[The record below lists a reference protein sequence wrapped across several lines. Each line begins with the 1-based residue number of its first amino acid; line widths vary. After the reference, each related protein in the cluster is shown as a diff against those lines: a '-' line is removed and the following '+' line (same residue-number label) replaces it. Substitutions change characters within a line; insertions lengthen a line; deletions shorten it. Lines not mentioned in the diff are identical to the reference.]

1 MVKEHKFSY
10 KYKDCRELKGCC
22 VLKCYLN
29 MGYTQDKTFMN
40 MGYTQDKMFMN
51 MGYTQDKTFMNM
63 GYTQDKTFMNMGYT
77 QDKTFRN
84 MMKLHES
91 RRTFTSNKHKNYKT
105 KVVLFCID

>member
-22 VLKCYLN
+22 VLKCYL
-29 MGYTQDKTFMN
+29 
-40 MGYTQDKMFMN
+40 
-51 MGYTQDKTFMNM
+51 NM